1 MDRLLS
7 EFDSFILEVLV
18 CCLSTALAVRR
29 STATSEGA
37 TVPVEGPISSLGSP
51 LNGLIHSVSI
61 KSTSDCT
68 ACSFFVIRDDFKSW
82 WLKPGGLISVN
93 SRGCFRQVLLY
104 STVR

>member
-37 TVPVEGPISSLGSP
+37 TVPVGGPISSLGSP
-51 LNGLIHSVSI
+51 LNGLIQFPSNQPATVQPVHS
-61 KSTSDCT
+61 
-68 ACSFFVIRDDFKSW
+68 
-82 WLKPGGLISVN
+82 L
-93 SRGCFRQVLLY
+93 
-104 STVR
+104 